1 LASCASVTAG
11 LATLA
16 GCTNSDETS
25 DEPENSE
32 ELPPTRWPMYG
43 VDPQNTGHHPTAT
56 GPSGEEVE
64 LRTVF
69 ESEGV
74 ISNSPTI
81 VDGTLYVAA
90 DNHLHAVD
98 LATEELEWK
107 KQVNAS
113 PSAHPAVSDKAVYA
127 GTKDGIVAVERGG
140 DSVIWR
146 NDVGISSVNPVIAD
160 NAVVGTQNL
169 ILHRFDPESGDEK
182 PLHNMRNYQ
191 GGGPHTN
198 VPAVAGGTVYFAGE
212 NTLYAVDLET
222 GEVEWEF
229 ENPAGEPLGESNPAV
244 KDGTVYVGGEDQR
257 LYAID
262 TQNGSEEWSIEI
274 NASVECS
281 PSIADGTIYF
291 GGAGAGAQKF
301 FAIDRDSQ
309 NHVWGPKDL
318 RYSVRSKPIIADGI
332 VYVSNYHDLI
342 AFNSENGT
350 VNWKYEDIGEGVSES
365 IGATPALSDG
375 QLYFPSLA
383 GVVCRITSS

>member
-1 LASCASVTAG
+1 
-11 LATLA
+11 
-16 GCTNSDETS
+16 
-25 DEPENSE
+25 
-32 ELPPTRWPMYG
+32 MYG

-74 ISNSPTI
+74 ISNSLAI
-81 VDGTLYVAA
+81 ADGMLYVAA

-113 PSAHPAVSDKAVYA
+113 PSAHPTVSDKRVYA
-127 GTKDGIVAVERGG
+127 GTKDGVVAVERGS
-140 DSVIWR
+140 DTVLWR
-146 NDVGISSVNPVIAD
+146 NDIGISSVNPVIAEE
-160 NAVVGTQNL
+160 AVVGTQNL
-169 ILHRFDPESGDEK
+169 VLHRFDPESGDEK
-182 PLHNMRNYQ
+182 PLHNMRDYQ

-198 VPAVAGGTVYFAGE
+198 VPAVTDGTVYFAGE
-212 NTLYAVDLET
+212 NTLYAVDIET

-262 TQNGSEEWSIEI
+262 ANNGSEEWSFTV
-274 NASVECS
+274 NASVKCS

-291 GGAGAGAQKF
+291 GGAGAGAQKL
-301 FAIDRDSQ
+301 FAIDRESRD
-309 NHVWGPKDL
+309 HVWGPKDL

-332 VYVSNYHDLI
+332 VYVSSYHDLF
-342 AFNSENGT
+342 ALNSEDGT
-350 VNWKYEDIGEGVSES
+350 LKWQFESLGEGES
-365 IGATPALSDG
+365 IRASPAVSNG
-375 QLYFPSLA
+375 SLYVPTAEGHIYAIDSMN
-383 GVVCRITSS
+383 

>member
-1 LASCASVTAG
+1 
-11 LATLA
+11 
-16 GCTNSDETS
+16 
-25 DEPENSE
+25 
-32 ELPPTRWPMYG
+32 MYG

-74 ISNSPTI
+74 ISNSPAI

-309 NHVWGPKDL
+309 DHVWGPKDL
-318 RYSVRSKPIIADGI
+318 RYSVRSKPIVANGI
-332 VYVSNYHDLI
+332 VYVSSYHDLF
-342 AFNSENGT
+342 ALNSGNGSIKWKFENLG
-350 VNWKYEDIGEGVSES
+350 EDEGES
-365 IGATPALSDG
+365 IRASPAVSDG
-375 QLYFPSLA
+375 TLYIPTAEGNIYAINSMN
-383 GVVCRITSS
+383 